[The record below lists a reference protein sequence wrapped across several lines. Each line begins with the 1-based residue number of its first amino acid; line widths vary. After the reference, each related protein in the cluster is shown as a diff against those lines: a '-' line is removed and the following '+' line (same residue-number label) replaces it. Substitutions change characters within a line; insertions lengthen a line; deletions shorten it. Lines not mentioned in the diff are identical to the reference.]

1 MSAVQ
6 IITDYS
12 CGLDPAAFPG
22 IAVVGANPE
31 HQQRGDPPAR
41 AAYSDAFA
49 KAVPDGPVICLVGP
63 YGYSAA
69 QTAASGARNDLGRQ
83 KLNPDLVRV
92 FNTGRSFLALGAL
105 AAALATSNLDADAA
119 FRWLD
124 ETAPKTSMW
133 LIARTANLRAA
144 PPEAHLEA
152 PGGLPDG
159 EYALLRVKLS
169 TRVMGGFETSEAA
182 LAEAVRRAAMPA
194 EAIAL
199 TVSPLTYS
207 ASPASAVNA
216 NIAFDVA
223 LPLALR
229 AWFGDCAGF
238 GFAPTA

>member
-1 MSAVQ
+1 MAVPQ
-6 IITDYS
+6 IVADYS
-12 CGLDPAAFPG
+12 CGLDAAAFPG
-22 IAVVGANPE
+22 VTVVTMGVE
-31 HQQRGDPPAR
+31 HEQRGDPPSR
-41 AAYSDAFA
+41 AAYGEAFA
-49 KAVPDGPVICLVGP
+49 KSVPGGPVICLVGP

-69 QTAASGARNDLGRQ
+69 QTAASGARNDLARL
-83 KLNPDLVRV
+83 KLNPDSVRV

-105 AAALATSNLDADAA
+105 AAALATSGLDAEAA

-124 ETAPKTSMW
+124 ATAPQTSMW
-133 LIARTANLRAA
+133 LIARTASLGAA

-152 PGGLPDG
+152 PGGIPDA
-159 EYALLRVKLS
+159 EYALLRVRLS
-169 TRVMGGFETSEAA
+169 ARMIGGFETAESA
-182 LAEAVRRAAMPA
+182 LAEAIRRAAMPA

-199 TVSPLTYS
+199 TVSPLSYS

-216 NIAFDVA
+216 NVAFEVQ